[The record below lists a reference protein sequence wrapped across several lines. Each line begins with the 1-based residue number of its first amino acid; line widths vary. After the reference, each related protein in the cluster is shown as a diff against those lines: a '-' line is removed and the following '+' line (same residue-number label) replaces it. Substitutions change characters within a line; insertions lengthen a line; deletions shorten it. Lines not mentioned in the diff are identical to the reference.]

1 METASICG
9 LCLER
14 LKYQIRNAKK
24 RTVSSGGQAR
34 PGEILLESYNT
45 GDPDEIV
52 DILEIYHVKDR
63 TLEGVQETLAELA
76 YSASV
81 LTREP
86 LHFGFNEEGHF
97 GLFLSINAPVANS

>member
-1 METASICG
+1 METLSICG
-9 LCLER
+9 LCLAR
-14 LKYQIRNAKK
+14 LKSQISNAKK
-24 RTVSSGGQAR
+24 RAANNGGQTFA
-34 PGEILLESYNT
+34 GKIILESYNT

-81 LTREP
+81 LTRES
-86 LHFGFNEEGHF
+86 LHFDFNEEGHF
-97 GLFLSINAPVANS
+97 GLFLSVNAN

>member
-24 RTVSSGGQAR
+24 RTENGRGQTGTR
-34 PGEILLESYNT
+34 KILLESYNT

-52 DILEIYHVKDR
+52 DILEIYHAEDR
-63 TLEGVQETLAELA
+63 TLEGVQKTLDELA

-81 LTREP
+81 LTREA
-86 LHFGFNEEGHF
+86 LHFGINEEGHF
-97 GLFLSINAPVANS
+97 GLFLCIN

>member
-24 RTVSSGGQAR
+24 RTDNSGGQTR
-34 PGEILLESYNT
+34 PVKILLESYNT

-63 TLEGVQETLAELA
+63 TLDGVKETLAELA

-81 LTREP
+81 LTREA
-86 LHFGFNEEGHF
+86 LHFDFNDEGHF
-97 GLFLSINAPVANS
+97 GLFLSIN

>member
-1 METASICG
+1 METLSICG

-14 LKYQIRNAKK
+14 LKYQINNAKRK
-24 RTVSSGGQAR
+24 TANSGGQTR
-34 PGEILLESYNT
+34 PGKILLESYNT

-63 TLEGVQETLAELA
+63 TPEGVRETLDELA

-81 LTREP
+81 LTREA

-97 GLFLSINAPVANS
+97 GLFLSFNTTVAN

>member
-1 METASICG
+1 METLSICG

-24 RTVSSGGQAR
+24 RTVNSGGQTR
-34 PGEILLESYNT
+34 PGKILLESYNT

-63 TLEGVQETLAELA
+63 TLDGVQETLDELA

-81 LTREP
+81 LTREA
-86 LHFGFNEEGHF
+86 LHFGLNEEGHF
-97 GLFLSINAPVANS
+97 GLFLSLNTTN

>member
-1 METASICG
+1 
-9 LCLER
+9 
-14 LKYQIRNAKK
+14 
-24 RTVSSGGQAR
+24 
-34 PGEILLESYNT
+34 
-45 GDPDEIV
+45 V

-63 TLEGVQETLAELA
+63 TLEEVQETLDELA

-97 GLFLSINAPVANS
+97 GLFLSLNEIVTSS

>member
-1 METASICG
+1 METLSICG

-14 LKYQIRNAKK
+14 LKHQINNAKK
-24 RTVSSGGQAR
+24 RTVNSGGQTR
-34 PGEILLESYNT
+34 PGKVLLESYNT

-52 DILEIYHVKDR
+52 DILEIYHTKDR

-81 LTREP
+81 LTRES
-86 LHFGFNEEGHF
+86 LHFDFNEEGHF
-97 GLFLSINAPVANS
+97 GLFLDLNAAVANS

>member
-1 METASICG
+1 METQSICG

-24 RTVSSGGQAR
+24 RTQNSGGQAGSGR
-34 PGEILLESYNT
+34 ILLESYNT

-63 TLEGVQETLAELA
+63 TLQGVQETLSELA

-81 LTREP
+81 LTREE
-86 LHFGFNEEGHF
+86 LQFDFNEEGHF
-97 GLFLSINAPVANS
+97 GLFLSLDATVAN

>member
-1 METASICG
+1 METLSICG

-14 LKYQIRNAKK
+14 LKYQINNAKK
-24 RTVSSGGQAR
+24 RTVNSGGQTR
-34 PGEILLESYNT
+34 PGKVLLESYNT

-52 DILEIYHVKDR
+52 DILEIYHAENR

-97 GLFLSINAPVANS
+97 GLFLSLNATVTN

>member
-1 METASICG
+1 METLSICG

-14 LKYQIRNAKK
+14 LKHQISNAKTRSVNNGG
-24 RTVSSGGQAR
+24 RTR
-34 PGEILLESYNT
+34 PREILLESYNT

-63 TLEGVQETLAELA
+63 TLEGVQETLSELA

-86 LHFGFNEEGHF
+86 LRFGLNEEGHF
-97 GLFLSINAPVANS
+97 SLFLSLNASVAN

>member
-14 LKYQIRNAKK
+14 LKYQIKNAKK
-24 RTVSSGGQAR
+24 KTENGGGQTG
-34 PGEILLESYNT
+34 PGKILLESYNT
-45 GDPDEIV
+45 DDPAEIV

-81 LTREP
+81 LTREA
-86 LHFGFNEEGHF
+86 LHFGINEEGHF
-97 GLFLSINAPVANS
+97 GLFLSLMTGE